1 MTPADQLTQLQERL
15 ARAVAS
21 GAFEEAGRLL
31 KQYSALAEQAVLELP
46 PPDREKFISR
56 VLGFCHWAISLAR
69 TSRALACAQL
79 CELSPLSAYRST
91 PARSPLHWR
100 YDA

>member
-1 MTPADQLTQLQERL
+1 MTPAEQVNQLQERL

-31 KQYSALAEQAVLELP
+31 QPYSALAEQAALELP
-46 PPDREKFISR
+46 PPEREEFASR

-79 CELSPLSAYRST
+79 RELSAPSPYRSL
-91 PARSPLHWR
+91 PARSPRHWQ